1 MATDLSRR
9 FLNEILRAGGI
20 DPDGP
25 KREPMKP
32 PRLPE
37 DTKRAQRRASE
48 IAHRDAMLRRA
59 IQFTA

>member
-1 MATDLSRR
+1 MMATDLSRR

-32 PRLPE
+32 PRLRE
-37 DTKRAQRRASE
+37 DPRRASD
-48 IAHRDAMLRRA
+48 IAYRDAMLRRA
-59 IQFTA
+59 IRFTA

>member
-32 PRLPE
+32 PRPRDEL
-37 DTKRAQRRASE
+37 RRASE